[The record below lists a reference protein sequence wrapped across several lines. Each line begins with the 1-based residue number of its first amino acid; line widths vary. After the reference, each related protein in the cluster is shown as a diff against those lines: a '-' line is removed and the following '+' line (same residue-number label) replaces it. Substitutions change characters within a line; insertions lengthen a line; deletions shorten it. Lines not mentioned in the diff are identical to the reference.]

1 MYSQNQ
7 KKYLPACD
15 TKYRT
20 ALREYKLHLN
30 NDKSERLTRP
40 FYTKKSLVID
50 RVNQSIQQLWEKTF
64 ANEFHQGRRCQIP
77 IRIYKHRSL
86 FGNFTREVKAACYS
100 SDSGYDAIAN
110 YVVGAMKRKLFELVD
125 NYEEF
130 RNGKVSGFDPLHYR
144 QLMLFMLDV
153 GFYFFTLYP
162 TVTSSLKLSH
172 MIVLVA
178 QHLKRNDAEG
188 FDIVREYTL
197 RWASLL
203 VKSSTFSTLFRRSAV
218 VPIELL
224 NVVVSLQPF
233 SNDGSLESDLLDR
246 VRLVKCDDTYFQTI
260 VRLFIYEATSRTQEK
275 TRGSFS
281 VSM

>member
-1 MYSQNQ
+1 
-7 KKYLPACD
+7 
-15 TKYRT
+15 
-20 ALREYKLHLN
+20 
-30 NDKSERLTRP
+30 
-40 FYTKKSLVID
+40 
-50 RVNQSIQQLWEKTF
+50 
-64 ANEFHQGRRCQIP
+64 
-77 IRIYKHRSL
+77 
-86 FGNFTREVKAACYS
+86 
-100 SDSGYDAIAN
+100 
-110 YVVGAMKRKLFELVD
+110 MKRKLFELVD

-178 QHLKRNDAEG
+178 QHLKRHDAEG

-203 VKSSTFSTLFRRSAV
+203 VKSSTFSTLFRRPAV

-233 SNDGSLESDLLDR
+233 PMTDPWNR
-246 VRLVKCDDTYFQTI
+246 
-260 VRLFIYEATSRTQEK
+260 IYWK
-275 TRGSFS
+275 G
-281 VSM
+281 